1 MSLWHAVGENDQKMF
16 NRIMDEAVIRP
27 LDSGDVYR
35 AMECAAKRG
44 FVLYLEQLAPH
55 ASIEVCSNAFSQAA
69 AMGNHTCLTPILP
82 YVLHD
87 QESVRRAFKQ
97 CADNSLLVGALMCYP
112 ADCNHVACLEILA
125 PLVQKKD
132 VNEVLSLLGGQCS
145 VDILNV
151 LIKYADPKHNNSRA
165 LQKAVLENAQ
175 HNIDILY
182 PISDPSAALKALQ
195 ESIVPSCIP
204 QDWMP
209 LYERIESDRL
219 KNVLNT
225 ELAASSAS
233 VRTSKM

>member
-1 MSLWHAVGENDQKMF
+1 MSLWHAVGENNQKMF
-16 NRIMDEAVIRP
+16 NRIMEEAVIHP

-35 AMECAAKRG
+35 AMECASKKG

-55 ASIEVCSNAFSQAA
+55 ASIEACSNAFSQAA
-69 AMGNHTCLTPILP
+69 TMGNHECLTAILP
-82 YVLHD
+82 YVHHD
-87 QESVRRAFKQ
+87 QELVCRGFKQ

-112 ADCNHVACLEILA
+112 ADCNHAACLEILS

-151 LIKYADPKHNNSRA
+151 LIKYADPKYNDSKA

-182 PISDPSAALKALQ
+182 PISDPSVALKALQ
-195 ESIVPSCIP
+195 ESIVPIRIP

-225 ELAASSAS
+225 ELAASSVS